1 MNVALSPCSIPPFYN
16 LQTGIQFLQE
26 KDFYVPG
33 EETTQRK
40 MGGGQEN
47 EDGQLDGWTVGQLRW
62 TVEVQSSVT

>member
-40 MGGGQEN
+40 MGGGKKM
-47 EDGQLDGWTVGQLRW
+47 TVG
-62 TVEVQSSVT
+62 